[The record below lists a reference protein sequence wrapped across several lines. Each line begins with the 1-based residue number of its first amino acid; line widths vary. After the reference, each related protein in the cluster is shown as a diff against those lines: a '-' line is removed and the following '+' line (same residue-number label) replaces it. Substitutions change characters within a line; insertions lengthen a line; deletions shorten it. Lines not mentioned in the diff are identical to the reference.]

1 MADSVQVIVAGA
13 GPVGLVAALKL
24 ARDGI
29 AVRIVDAGSD
39 IDRRMRGSTIHPPTL
54 DLLES
59 LDIAGSLIEQ
69 GLVVP
74 VWQLRQH
81 DKGEY
86 VDFDLGMLA
95 DRTRHPFQL
104 QVEQHRLC
112 ALAVDALS
120 ELGVEIEFGRP
131 VAGVEQ
137 DDKGV
142 TVRTGGDGETLSAD
156 WLIGADGESSAVR
169 NALGLEY
176 GGKTYTH
183 SSVLASTTFDFHSVF
198 DDLPGIAYCWSTRG
212 PFTLLRLK
220 NLWRIS
226 LSPHVE
232 DLEEAADEKHVRDWL
247 EYIHPDAR
255 NAEIGDLLPYRVH
268 ERCVERFRIG
278 RACLAGDAAHQNPPT
293 GGMGMNSGIHDAM
306 NLAGKLIEVIRGA
319 DDGLLD
325 VYSRQRQHVASRRVI
340 PQSSAN
346 RARMDVEDLDAQMR
360 RLTRYRAIRKD
371 PDRCREFLLHTSMI
385 ASLDEAAGIE

>member
-1 MADSVQVIVAGA
+1 MTERLQVIVAGA

-24 ARDGI
+24 AREGI
-29 AVRIVDAGSD
+29 AVRLIDAGKD
-39 IDRRMRGSTIHPPTL
+39 IDRRMRGSTLHPPTL
-54 DLLES
+54 DLLDT
-59 LDIAGSLIEQ
+59 LDLAAPLAEL
-69 GLVVP
+69 GLEVP

-86 VDFDLGMLA
+86 VNFDLGILA

-112 ALAVDALS
+112 LLAVDALA
-120 ELGVEIEFGRP
+120 ELGVEIEFGTSVVDVR
-131 VAGVEQ
+131 Q
-137 DDKGV
+137 DDDSV
-142 TVRTGGDGETLSAD
+142 TVRTAGNGDTLSAD

-169 NALGLEY
+169 AALGLEY

-183 SSVLASTTFDFHSVF
+183 SSVLASTTFPFHEVF
-198 DDLPGIAYCWSTRG
+198 DDLPGIAYCWSLRG

-220 NLWRIS
+220 NLWRVS
-226 LSPHVE
+226 LSPRVE
-232 DLEEAADEKHVRDWL
+232 DLAEAADEKHVREWL

-255 NAEIGDLLPYRVH
+255 TAEVGDLMPYRVH
-268 ERCVERFRIG
+268 ERCINRFRVG
-278 RACLAGDAAHQNPPT
+278 RTCLAGDAAHQNPPT
-293 GGMGMNSGIHDAM
+293 GGMGMNSGIHDAL

-319 DDGLLD
+319 DDRLLD
-325 VYSRQRQHVASRRVI
+325 VYSRQRHHVATQRVI

-346 RARMDVEDLDAQMR
+346 RARMDAGSLDAQMR

-371 PDRCREFLLHTSMI
+371 PERYREFLLRTSMI

>member
-1 MADSVQVIVAGA
+1 MAERAQVIVAGA
-13 GPVGLVAALKL
+13 GPVGLVAALAL
-24 ARDGI
+24 AREGV
-29 AVRIVDAGSD
+29 AVRIVDAGGD
-39 IDRRMRGSTIHPPTL
+39 IDRRMRGSTLHPPTL
-54 DLLES
+54 DMLET
-59 LDIAGSLIEQ
+59 LGLAAPLAEQ
-69 GLVVP
+69 GLEVP

-81 DKGEY
+81 DKGET
-86 VDFDLGMLA
+86 VNFDLGILA

-112 ALAVDALS
+112 SLAVDALA
-120 ELGVEIEFGRP
+120 ELGVEIEFGMP
-131 VAGVEQ
+131 VADVRQ
-137 DDKGV
+137 DDDGV
-142 TVRTGGDGETLSAD
+142 TVRTAGSEDTLRAD

-183 SSVLASTTFDFHSVF
+183 SSVLASTTFPFHEVS

-220 NLWRIS
+220 DLWRVS
-226 LSPHVE
+226 LSPRVE
-232 DLEEAADEKHVRDWL
+232 DLQEAADEKHVREWL

-255 NAEIGDLLPYRVH
+255 DAEVGDLLPYRVH
-268 ERCVERFRIG
+268 ERCVDRFRVG
-278 RACLAGDAAHQNPPT
+278 RTCLAGDAAHQNPPT
-293 GGMGMNSGIHDAM
+293 GGMGMNSGIHDAL

-319 DDGLLD
+319 DERLLD
-325 VYSRQRQHVASRRVI
+325 VYSRQRHYVATQRVI
-340 PQSSAN
+340 PQSSAS
-346 RARMDVEDLDAQMR
+346 RARMDVESLDAQMR

-371 PDRCREFLLHTSMI
+371 PERYREFLLRTSMI